1 MNPAT
6 TIYGFILFTFVQ
18 ILVFLFY
25 PQVYHSSAPDL
36 DTSPTFANF
45 RLIGIQEC
53 GLILIYCGIA
63 WTNDRALMKMT
74 VFGRMSVVPFTM
86 YCVFVLDAPWTMLF
100 GIVQDVSFGFW
111 TYYTLSNSKTNSNE
125 HKLHEQHRR
134 TVATGMFSGYTR
146 LVLVVA
152 GVLCMYG
159 GWNGLVH
166 PQFIFQQQPPMF
178 SFLHNSGVAA
188 TTAPSSH
195 VGVRSVSLIYFLVGC
210 YQCTIGIKNAHPF
223 VFLCCAGY
231 HVNVIL
237 AFTFMRARRTDLYH
251 IYHVPELHFPCAAVL
266 FALSL
271 LCFGQVEKV
280 PAATVGGDE
289 GAGAGTGAGAGAGT
303 RTGEEKTKKKN

>member
-1 MNPAT
+1 MNAPAAT

-18 ILVFLFY
+18 ILVFLCY
-25 PQVYHSSAPDL
+25 PQLYHSSAPEI
-36 DTSPTFANF
+36 DTPPTFANF

-63 WTNDRALMKMT
+63 WTNDRTLMKMT
-74 VFGRMSVVPFTM
+74 VFGRMSVVPFTV

-100 GIVQDVSFGFW
+100 GVVQDVSFGLW
-111 TYYTLSNSKTNSNE
+111 TYYNLTN
-125 HKLHEQHRR
+125 EQQR
-134 TVATGMFSGYTR
+134 TRAVATGMFSGYTR
-146 LVLVVA
+146 LVVVVA

-188 TTAPSSH
+188 TAPSSH

-210 YQCTIGIKNAHPF
+210 YQCTIGIQNAHPF

-237 AFTFMRARRTDLYH
+237 AFTFMRAMRTDLYH

-266 FALSL
+266 FVLSL

-280 PAATVGGDE
+280 PATTVGVDE
-289 GAGAGTGAGAGAGT
+289 GTGIGTGT
-303 RTGEEKTKKKN
+303 RTGEEEIKKID